1 MKRTIVLCILCATLL
16 CACFAAQNEK
26 KHISGAA
33 DSAVSGCTV
42 GVADTNDSDTAVSD
56 AVEEKMGK
64 KDGKEKP
71 WIITDMTKKKRELNI
86 TKINTKDK
94 GEWMGWINSSAE
106 YSQVSDDHYYYV
118 RKKDKNLYTL
128 YRDKGEDV
136 GDFNIPEGYQFRGCG
151 RYNDQFYVFIMP
163 EENLEGYKLAVV
175 DFSLNKT
182 KDLGIFPGMLPNMI
196 FYHDKAYGYARL
208 YLDEGALLEVR
219 DMMTGNRLDSVL
231 QKKRDSYSLD
241 GDISGDC
248 IVDGGLYFTEMKK
261 GKELHFFR
269 RDLESGTEEKIFG
282 YEPKK
287 EKSVGKCWGGTL
299 EMDQGGIFF
308 QEYRESGNMLYFVP
322 WSGNKMEKITSKA
335 ITSYAYNS
343 RYIFYIDNPF
353 QLHRW
358 NRETRKEEKVLK
370 TPIKDD
376 FTMNCTEKGVYIQ
389 ELSEYSYPLYYIDI
403 EGEKIEAIYGKSN
416 LKAS

>member
-1 MKRTIVLCILCATLL
+1 
-16 CACFAAQNEK
+16 
-26 KHISGAA
+26 
-33 DSAVSGCTV
+33 
-42 GVADTNDSDTAVSD
+42 
-56 AVEEKMGK
+56 
-64 KDGKEKP
+64 
-71 WIITDMTKKKRELNI
+71 
-86 TKINTKDK
+86 
-94 GEWMGWINSSAE
+94 MGWMNSSAE

-231 QKKRDSYSLD
+231 Q
-241 GDISGDC
+241 
-248 IVDGGLYFTEMKK
+248 
-261 GKELHFFR
+261 
-269 RDLESGTEEKIFG
+269 
-282 YEPKK
+282 
-287 EKSVGKCWGGTL
+287 
-299 EMDQGGIFF
+299 
-308 QEYRESGNMLYFVP
+308 
-322 WSGNKMEKITSKA
+322 
-335 ITSYAYNS
+335 
-343 RYIFYIDNPF
+343 
-353 QLHRW
+353 
-358 NRETRKEEKVLK
+358 
-370 TPIKDD
+370 
-376 FTMNCTEKGVYIQ
+376 EKGVYIQ
-389 ELSEYSYPLYYIDI
+389 ELSEYSYPLYYLDI